1 MATNNLPPMIKRHEL
16 AQHFGVH
23 VNTIDNWCKCGY
35 LTPLKFGR
43 RVYFRLDQ
51 VDVNRFPQSLRK

>member
-1 MATNNLPPMIKRHEL
+1 MIKRHEL